1 MHIKRLISISFG
13 HFSIDI
19 LNSSVPMILT
29 VLSPRFDLSIS
40 QIGLA
45 AMIYQFAAALTQ
57 PLFGLLADRLRGRW
71 MGAVGVLWTAFFF
84 GLAAFASSYPILV
97 LLMTIGALGSGAFHP
112 VGILNSGTAGGRY
125 ATTATSF
132 FFLSGQTG
140 LAVGPWVAGVILQYM
155 GVAGLPYMALAMLPA
170 VGMMVLYLSQPIVG
184 ETSPTASKSTH
195 EVANSTTSPQGIAL
209 LVIVAFVL
217 VIALR
222 STATEGLRT
231 LLPKFYAD
239 QGMQP
244 ADYGRLLF
252 FFSFASALGTFVG
265 GYLGD
270 HFNRRLVIFVSM
282 AFGVPFAFIML
293 YSQGWLFYLSAI
305 LGGAL
310 LNIPHA
316 ILLVIGQQ
324 LLPKRKGMIGGA
336 VLGFMFAVGAAT
348 TWIASW
354 FADWVGLATVL
365 SVIAFIPLGA
375 GISALF
381 LPSTRPPQPLG
392 APASAPA
399 GD

>member
-1 MHIKRLISISFG
+1 MQIKRLTSISLG
-13 HFSIDI
+13 HFSIDV

-57 PLFGLLADRLRGRW
+57 PFFGLLADRLQGRW

-84 GLAAFASSYPILV
+84 GLAAFAPSYPILV

-112 VGILNSGTAGGRY
+112 VGILNAGAAGGRF

-170 VGMMVLYLSQPIVG
+170 IGMMAVYLSQPLVN
-184 ETSPTASKSTH
+184 EPSPTAVKAAH
-195 EVANSTTSPQGIAL
+195 ETADSATTPQGVAL
-209 LVIVAFVL
+209 LVIIAFVL

-244 ADYGRLLF
+244 AEYGRMLF
-252 FFSFASALGTFVG
+252 FFSFASAVGTFVG

-270 HFNRRLVIFVSM
+270 RFNRRLIIFVSM
-282 AFGVPFAFIML
+282 ALGVPFAFIML

-310 LNIPHA
+310 LNVPHA

-348 TWIASW
+348 TWVASW

-365 SVIAFIPLGA
+365 SVIALIPLGA

-381 LPSTRPPQPLG
+381 LPPTRP
-392 APASAPA
+392 APPIRSAASAPA